1 MQAARSSYKI
11 KLNLK
16 KASLYNKIH
25 VNCHPWRRAMETKD
39 KILQKFNKAKKNIL
53 LRCEF
58 NELGNRTQVAG
69 ALKHLVDCGYVDRV
83 GKGIYERKN
92 PANTNAT
99 NEYVM
104 MLVSS
109 IFKEL
114 GKPLS
119 KVEIEKRNN
128 VRVIIAYTE
137 DIRMSRKLIIH
148 GFPVFYN
155 HGKLKKKIPQ
165 SNDWEIPTNVDK
177 LPKSDVCNYIKR
189 LAEHYNIIHQRT
201 GLDEFAEAVTRMA
214 GDEIKLDPTEK
225 LLVALK
231 KKELI
236 NAKQLSRLLSN
247 YLKEESNVRSVR
259 RFRDSRLSAEH

>member
-1 MQAARSSYKI
+1 
-11 KLNLK
+11 
-16 KASLYNKIH
+16 
-25 VNCHPWRRAMETKD
+25 METKD

-58 NELGNRTQVAG
+58 NDLGSRTQVAG

-92 PANTNAT
+92 PASTNAT
-99 NEYVM
+99 NEF
-104 MLVSS
+104 LVTLVDS

-119 KVEIEKRNN
+119 KIEIKKRNN
-128 VRVIIAYTE
+128 VRVVIAYTE
-137 DIRMSRKLIIH
+137 NIRMSRKLMIH
-148 GFPVFYN
+148 GLSVCYN
-155 HGKLKKKIPQ
+155 HDKLQKKLPQ
-165 SNDWEIPTNVDK
+165 CDKWKIPTNVDD
-177 LPKSDVCNYIKR
+177 LPKSDVRSYIER

-259 RFRDSRLSAEH
+259 GFRDSRLSAKH